1 MPIAVIENGKNQG
14 LLADGTGSKIH
25 HSLSLSFLLPHPIL
39 SADVILQE
47 FVQNQERLKP
57 TEEKNEEERVK
68 VEELRG
74 SPMVV
79 GTLEE
84 VSDTHTHTEGERG
97 RRRRH
102 FYFFE

>member
-1 MPIAVIENGKNQG
+1 MERIKDF
-14 LLADGTGSKIH
+14 LLMEQVRKSIILSP
-25 HSLSLSFLLPHPIL
+25 SLSLLLPHSIL

-102 FYFFE
+102 FYFF